1 MKEAATIAEVLSI
14 VGIVGGLM
22 VGLLWLVFRL
32 ARGRWVAAPAEIVD
46 DELRWMLPDGTVHS
60 WSMEHL
66 PMPADAA
73 IPLEAQS
80 EAGDLEIHYRSRRP
94 FEPHLEAVAHDE
106 KALRLVTLL
115 LLGVGVVAFVASTIL
130 GWVG

>member
-1 MKEAATIAEVLSI
+1 MKQVATIAEVLSI
-14 VGIVGGLM
+14 VGILGGLM

-66 PMPADAA
+66 PVPADAA
-73 IPLEAQS
+73 TPDT
-80 EAGDLEIHYRSRRP
+80 DLEIHYRSRRTH
-94 FEPHLEAVAHDE
+94 EPHLEAVAHDE
-106 KALRLVTLL
+106 RALRLVTLL
-115 LLGVGVVAFVASTIL
+115 LLGVGALSFVASTVL
-130 GWVG
+130 GFL